1 MVTTSN
7 FWGQSRN
14 ITTWKKELLRNVA
27 FSKHTRKIIPF
38 FSNFHLNRQ
47 FYCEGVTCLQ
57 GIYDIYFAMSF
68 STKISNHKKIQ
79 RHKLG
84 WHLILKDNYKVFNF
98 FLKNEPAMTIEK
110 IKMVPEWFISTLT
123 CTTSKNNNELR
134 FFPLHLKW
142 RIRKLSV
149 PNFVSGKK
157 KFEFQ
162 SSTTFGSSW
171 IFN

>member
-14 ITTWKKELLRNVA
+14 ITTWKEELFRNVA

-98 FLKNEPAMTIEK
+98 FFWKMNQQWQLKK
-110 IKMVPEWFISTLT
+110 
-123 CTTSKNNNELR
+123 
-134 FFPLHLKW
+134 LKW
-142 RIRKLSV
+142 FRNDLFLHWHVRPPRIIMSYGFS
-149 PNFVSGKK
+149 PC
-157 KFEFQ
+157 
-162 SSTTFGSSW
+162 
-171 IFN
+171 I